1 MPTDR
6 YDLKLTT
13 TSDAARDAYVE
24 GCNLLLTLYPGA
36 GGAFDT
42 AIAADPDFALAHA
55 GLARLLQLSG
65 KLPEA
70 REAIARAATSPANER
85 ETSHIGVFK
94 ALIEARADD
103 AFAAVCAHTDRW
115 PTDAMVLAT
124 AANQL
129 GLIGISGRAGRVQ
142 ELAAFLDKLA
152 PPYGDDWWFG
162 AHHGMAVSEA
172 GRHAEARR
180 IVERS
185 LAGNRR
191 NGSVAHSYAHV
202 CYEDGN
208 PEEGIAFIRSWLPD
222 YTRFGGMY
230 GHLNWHLALF
240 ELHQG
245 NADEGFRM
253 FGESFGAEDYPGPL
267 PNKMFDAAAFLWRAE
282 LAGNPRDEGRWAML
296 RDFAHAS
303 FPQPGLNLLDWHVAL
318 AEAVTGDTETLEA
331 RLRTI
336 EDRAAHGRYG
346 AGHTIPDAARAFA
359 AFERKDFS
367 NAIDL
372 LERLLPEQERIGGS
386 NAQIDL
392 VEFTLLRAYVLA
404 GRRDAASALLAAR
417 RPGAVGAPVAGFH

>member
-6 YDLKLTT
+6 YGLSLSTQ
-13 TSDAARDAYVE
+13 SDASATAYTE
-24 GCNLLLTLYPGA
+24 ACNLLLTLYPGA
-36 GGAFDT
+36 GDAFDR
-42 AIAADPDFALAHA
+42 AIEADPDFALAHA
-55 GLARLLQLSG
+55 GKARLLQLSG
-65 KLPEA
+65 NIPAA
-70 REAIARAATSPANER
+70 REAIATAAACPANER
-85 ETSHIGVFK
+85 EASHIGVFQV
-94 ALIEARADD
+94 LLDGN
-103 AFAAVCAHTDRW
+103 AFAAVCAHTERW
-115 PTDAMVLAT
+115 PTDAMILAT
-124 AANQL
+124 TANQL

-142 ELAAFLDKLA
+142 ELAAFLDRLA
-152 PPYGDDWWFG
+152 PAYGDDWWFG

-185 LAGNRR
+185 LAGNRH

-202 CYEDGN
+202 CYEDGH
-208 PEEGIAFIRSWLPD
+208 PDEGIAFIRDWLPG

-240 ELHQG
+240 ELHRG
-245 NADEGFRM
+245 NADEGMRM

-267 PNKMFDAAAFLWRAE
+267 PNKMFDAAAFLWRSE
-282 LAGNPRDEGRWAML
+282 LAGHKRDEARWAML

-318 AEAVTGDTETLEA
+318 AEAVAGDTETLES

-336 EDRAAHGRYG
+336 EDRAAQGRYG
-346 AGHTIPDAARAFA
+346 AGSTIPDAARAFA
-359 AFERKDFS
+359 AFERKDFAT
-367 NAIDL
+367 AIDL
-372 LERLLPEQERIGGS
+372 LERLLPERERIGGS

-392 VEFTLLRAYVLA
+392 VEFTLLRAYILA
-404 GRRDAASALLAAR
+404 GRRDTAEQLLGAR